1 MKTLIRSICLICMF
15 NLISAQTQWVRY
27 GDAPVLEL
35 GPAGSWEDYYVTT
48 PYIIEVD
55 DTLRMWYGGCEDAN
69 ENYAIGYAWSID
81 GITWTKWDNN
91 PVLEV
96 GIAGSWDAKRVA
108 WPEVQ
113 YQNGEYI
120 MWYSGKGN
128 ANPYDRLKIG
138 VARASDPVH
147 WVKDTNNPVFEGS
160 ADGSWD
166 DKHVVVFCVEY
177 DGSEYTMWYSGRQG
191 GGHYQIGR
199 SFSADGVTNWLRD
212 SSNPIIPNG
221 AVGEWDYQETW
232 GSSLYRVGE
241 LVEIFY
247 SGVGTGVAIG
257 LATSSDG
264 DNFTKYPGNPIF
276 EHGSSGSWDDYS
288 VSYPS
293 VGYDSTST
301 TFRIWYVGNDGQHAQ
316 IGYATS
322 THTDV
327 AGGPVSGTWTLA

>member
-35 GPAGSWEDYYVTT
+35 GPAGSWEDYNITT

-199 SFSADGVTNWLRD
+199 SFSSRGPFRAGPLLDR
-212 SSNPIIPNG
+212 
-221 AVGEWDYQETW
+221 
-232 GSSLYRVGE
+232 
-241 LVEIFY
+241 
-247 SGVGTGVAIG
+247 
-257 LATSSDG
+257 TS
-264 DNFTKYPGNPIF
+264 
-276 EHGSSGSWDDYS
+276 
-288 VSYPS
+288 
-293 VGYDSTST
+293 
-301 TFRIWYVGNDGQHAQ
+301 
-316 IGYATS
+316 
-322 THTDV
+322 
-327 AGGPVSGTWTLA
+327 